1 MIHVIYNKTHSS
13 TIPTRSLDVLKVNVI
28 SQVGSNI
35 SEEQLIGIANR
46 TLEEADRDRLGLTI
60 CSQSTGSHIHIIHI
74 SSFTKTAFLTLSC
87 KS

>member
-46 TLEEADRDRLGLTI
+46 TLEEADRDR
-60 CSQSTGSHIHIIHI
+60 
-74 SSFTKTAFLTLSC
+74 
-87 KS
+87 